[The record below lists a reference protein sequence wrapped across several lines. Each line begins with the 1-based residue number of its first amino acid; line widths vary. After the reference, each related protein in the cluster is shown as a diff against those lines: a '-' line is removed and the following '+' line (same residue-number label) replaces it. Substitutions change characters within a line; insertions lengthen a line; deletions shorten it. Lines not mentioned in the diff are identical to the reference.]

1 MCGLH
6 LSEQFTNLNLLPD
19 KLVSTVDDDNV
30 LFIRIMKVWDFLP
43 QIINQPKTSLISR
56 LTVVSCKAKKVRN
69 KQEKIKIKSAT
80 TTKCFFTLS

>member
-69 KQEKIKIKSAT
+69 KQAKIKIKSAT
-80 TTKCFFTLS
+80 TTKCLFTLS